1 MFFDEFDR
9 LQDSI
14 NALMGDF
21 GQRRGAGRQQQRSGS
36 SRRSNWMDPLSLWD
50 DEFFNDG
57 WGSAP
62 LLLASGQPATA
73 SATKSGQPQQ
83 QSLTAGGKAPEESK
97 MDESA
102 DGQQQQLTTQ
112 QQQGGGQ
119 LTLGGLQLPTLRC
132 RVNVEDQ
139 KDKLVVTAEVPGFDK
154 SNLTVNIDDNNVLT
168 IAGEQKQ
175 EHVEEAKNK
184 RFLRVERSF
193 GQVQRSLRLPRNVD
207 RSKVAARYENGVLH
221 IDVPKLE
228 EKKQDATPVNIQ

>member
-21 GQRRGAGRQQQRSGS
+21 GQRRGAGQQRRSG
-36 SRRSNWMDPLSLWD
+36 RRGNWMDPLALWD

-62 LLLASGQPATA
+62 LLLASGQPAAT
-73 SATKSGQPQQ
+73 SATKSGQQ
-83 QSLTAGGKAPEESK
+83 QSLIAGGKAPEESK

>member
-21 GQRRGAGRQQQRSGS
+21 GQRRSAGRQQRNGS

-57 WGSAP
+57 WGTAP
-62 LLLASGQPATA
+62 LLLASGQPAPT
-73 SATKSGQPQQ
+73 SAKVGQQ
-83 QSLTAGGKAPEESK
+83 QSLTTGGKAPEESK

-119 LTLGGLQLPTLRC
+119 LTLGRLQLPTLRC

-228 EKKQDATPVNIQ
+228 EKKQDATPVEIQ